1 MGGLSFEKTY
11 TLYVD
16 FDNPG
21 GLQSGAPVRVA
32 GVKVGKVDELAFMGG
47 KVDPKTNRRTLVR
60 AKINVEARVK
70 ESIHDDADFYVTTQ
84 GVLGEQFLAIDPGS
98 PQKGV
103 LPEGSIVKG
112 IDPPRLDLFLAK
124 AYELL
129 DTTMNGIRN
138 NRELISDIA
147 TNTAGLLKGLNT
159 TLTDNRERINRTMAN
174 LESLTAE
181 ANTLTVHA
189 RTQYVDNPKIARTI
203 DNIDRLSTDIQ
214 KDSGPLLKDARESLA
229 NLNRASKVDRRRR
242 GAGEAQEDDRGRR
255 PARRPR
261 QRHRRRRAGHRP
273 AHQEGQRHRRRP
285 RHGRGDLRRRPGD
298 GARPQAQ
305 PVEVSLAR
313 VSSRRRAAERRSA
326 VGAESTGGH
335 ARVGHARVGHARVLI
350 VRAVASGLASRGPSP
365 PASAAPPSGGGR
377 PVDLRQVVRAHRAP
391 PRCGTQTSPAAQ
403 SVAAKHSS
411 PGPGQRRAARRR
423 RRRREPSG
431 ERADH
436 HAASARR
443 PRRGRARESR
453 SAGAATGAR
462 CFTREILRDRQEHVA
477 FVDGLALGAA
487 DLLDLSGCRR
497 LDGHLH
503 LHRLEDHAASGPR

>member
-1 MGGLSFEKTY
+1 MAQEKSIEVKVGVLILVSLGILAAFVLIMGGLSFEKTY
-11 TLYVD
+11 TVYVD

-21 GLQSGAPVRVA
+21 GLQSGAPVRIA
-32 GVKVGKVDELAFMGG
+32 GVKCGKVSELAFMGG

-84 GVLGEQFLAIDPGS
+84 GVLGEQYLAIDPGS

-203 DNIDRLSTDIQ
+203 DNIARLSTDIQ

-229 NLNRASKVDRRRR
+229 NLNRASKVV
-242 GAGEAQEDDRGRR
+242 GGEEEQAKLKKTIEDVAQLA
-255 PARRPR
+255 AR
-261 QRHRRRRAGHRP
+261 AN
-273 AHQEGQRHRRRP
+273 ATAA
-285 RHGRGDLRRRPGD
+285 D
-298 GARPQAQ
+298 AQ
-305 PVEVSLAR
+305 SIVQHIKKGNGT
-313 VSSRRRAAERRSA
+313 
-326 VGAESTGGH
+326 VGALVMDE
-335 ARVGHARVGHARVLI
+335 AIYDDVQEM
-350 VRAVASGLASRGPSP
+350 VR
-365 PASAAPPSGGGR
+365 
-377 PVDLRQVVRAHRAP
+377 DL
-391 PRCGTQTSPAAQ
+391 
-403 SVAAKHSS
+403 KHN
-411 PGPGQRRAARRR
+411 PWKFLW
-423 RRRREPSG
+423 RE
-431 ERADH
+431 
-436 HAASARR
+436 
-443 PRRGRARESR
+443 
-453 SAGAATGAR
+453 
-462 CFTREILRDRQEHVA
+462 
-477 FVDGLALGAA
+477 
-487 DLLDLSGCRR
+487 
-497 LDGHLH
+497 
-503 LHRLEDHAASGPR
+503 